1 MRKISK
7 RQRGKIKEELVCILN
22 FHLQDER
29 AQILKKVSN
38 FYFFNTFFDISI
50 RTVHLGCERILRH
63 PHIRPA
69 LDHFW
74 AIRPDLHLTISTI
87 AWYSPLKNWNLY
99 YVFAHLLAIWPFL
112 SLSDPT
118 CVPDHLLLALTRT
131 WLCNLLSV
139 HSLLFTNSIWFRFFF
154 LLENCIEKE

>member
-50 RTVHLGCERILRH
+50 RTVQEAVNEYFDIRISD
-63 PHIRPA
+63 P
-69 LDHFW
+69 
-74 AIRPDLHLTISTI
+74 HLTIFE
-87 AWYSPLKNWNLY
+87 L
-99 YVFAHLLAIWPFL
+99 F
-112 SLSDPT
+112 DPT
-118 CVPDHLLLALTRT
+118 CT
-131 WLCNLLSV
+131 
-139 HSLLFTNSIWFRFFF
+139 
-154 LLENCIEKE
+154 

>member
-74 AIRPDLHLTISTI
+74 AIRPDSHLTISI
-87 AWYSPLKNWNLY
+87 FAWYLPLKDWNLY

-112 SLSDPT
+112 SLF
-118 CVPDHLLLALTRT
+118 DHSTRP
-131 WLCNLLSV
+131 V
-139 HSLLFTNSIWFRFFF
+139 FGHSLLHSEYWNIIAHGLQLS
-154 LLENCIEKE
+154 CS